1 MCSFPWDSMESTQ
14 LMSIIPVKDEKKKKN
29 YIIECTLLV
38 LPMFC
43 SVSIHRRISYF
54 FEGK

>member
-14 LMSIIPVKDEKKKKN
+14 LMSIIPVKDEKKKKKTILTN
-29 YIIECTLLV
+29 VLLV